1 MDKRSTGEET
11 MNRTVEKGKTL
22 LVDGPASVTLCSGKV
37 EVFGSTP
44 TVASRIVIREGKRL
58 PFVVHENSVLDIS
71 VGDNAAVEEVDGDTI
86 PSSWR
91 ESAEQLFEL
100 ENKRTTVMV
109 LGTVDSGKSS
119 FCTYLINKALSEK
132 RKVAVLDGDLG
143 QSDIGPPSAIAYAV
157 VSKPIT
163 DLFNLQARNAY
174 FIGET
179 SAGNVTD
186 GMIRGLSLLKSE
198 ITARELEF
206 LVINT
211 DGWTEGESAADYK
224 LKIIE
229 ELNPD
234 LVFFVQ
240 QKDEL
245 APILNCVSELRKIT
259 VESPSAIRQR
269 DREKRKSLRE
279 LGYKKYLRNPKVQSL
294 SLSWVKV
301 ERDESFGLSKSRTL
315 TRQARK
321 VTELL
326 GMKPLHVAELTD
338 RINIIIGRKRWINPD
353 NLKKV
358 QEHSKKRIVL
368 TRKGEE
374 EGLLV
379 GLHNGSRRFL
389 GIGVVQEIDYVRK
402 TMKVL
407 TPVSEEVSI
416 VVLGKVRLD
425 KNMKEIPPEE
435 NNVDFASFK
444 KLF

>member
-1 MDKRSTGEET
+1 

-44 TVASRIVIREGKRL
+44 AVASRIVIREGKRL

-174 FIGET
+174 FMGET
-179 SAGNVTD
+179 SAGNVT
-186 GMIRGLSLLKSE
+186 GEMIRGLSLLKSE
-198 ITARELEF
+198 IAARELDF

-211 DGWTEGESAADYK
+211 DGWTEGECAADYK

>member
-1 MDKRSTGEET
+1 MKRTI
-11 MNRTVEKGKTL
+11 EKDKTL

-44 TVASRIVIREGKRL
+44 TVGSKVVIREGKRL
-58 PFVVHENSVLDIS
+58 PFAVLEKSELELS
-71 VGDNAAVEEVDGDTI
+71 VGDTAAVEEIDGNTI
-86 PSSWR
+86 PVSWR
-91 ESAEQLFEL
+91 ESAEEL
-100 ENKRTTVMV
+100 LRLQSKPATAIV

-119 FCTYLINKALSEK
+119 YCTFLLNRIIAQK
-132 RKVAVLDGDLG
+132 RKVAILDGDLG
-143 QSDIGPPSAIAYAV
+143 QSDIGPPSTIAYAV

-163 DLFNLQARNAY
+163 DPFYLQARNAC

-179 SAGNVTD
+179 SAGNVAD
-186 GMIRGLSLLKSE
+186 QMIRALSSLKKE
-198 ITARELEF
+198 ITSREPEF
-206 LVINT
+206 LIINT
-211 DGWTEGESAADYK
+211 DGWIDGECAIDYK
-224 LKIIE
+224 MKLIE
-229 ELNPD
+229 ELKPD
-234 LVFFVQ
+234 LVFFIQ

-245 APILNCVSELRKIT
+245 APILNRLESYRKIL

-279 LGYKKYLRNPKVQSL
+279 LGYKKYLRNPKVQSF

-301 ERDESFGLSKSRTL
+301 EKDEAFGLSKSRTL
-315 TRQARK
+315 TRQVRK

-353 NLKKV
+353 NLKNI
-358 QEHSKKRIVL
+358 QEHSKKRIVV

-379 GLHNGSRRFL
+379 GLYDSNGRFL
-389 GIGVVQEIDYVRK
+389 GIGAIQEIDYVRK
-402 TMKVL
+402 AVKVL
-407 TPVSEEVSI
+407 TPTSEEVSTM
-416 VVLGKVRLD
+416 VLGKVRLD
-425 KNMKEIPPEE
+425 KNMKEIPPPEE
-435 NNVDFASFK
+435 NNVDFSSFK

>member
-1 MDKRSTGEET
+1 

-44 TVASRIVIREGKRL
+44 AVASRIVIREGKRL

-143 QSDIGPPSAIAYAV
+143 QSDIGPPSAIAYTI

-186 GMIRGLSLLKSE
+186 EMIRGLSLLKSE
-198 ITARELEF
+198 IAARELDF

-211 DGWTEGESAADYK
+211 DGWTEGECAADYK

-234 LVFFVQ
+234 LVFFIQ

-301 ERDESFGLSKSRTL
+301 EGDESFGLSKSRTL

-379 GLHNGSRRFL
+379 GLHNGNRRFL

-416 VVLGKVRLD
+416 VVLGKIRLD

>member
-1 MDKRSTGEET
+1 

-44 TVASRIVIREGKRL
+44 VVASRIVIREGKRL

-109 LGTVDSGKSS
+109 LGAVDSGKSS

-143 QSDIGPPSAIAYAV
+143 QSDIGPPSAIAYTV

-186 GMIRGLSLLKSE
+186 EMIRGLSLLKSE

-211 DGWTEGESAADYK
+211 DGWTEGECAANYK

-321 VTELL
+321 VTELI

>member
-1 MDKRSTGEET
+1 MKR
-11 MNRTVEKGKTL
+11 MIEKDKTL

-37 EVFGSTP
+37 EVFGSAP
-44 TVASRIVIREGKRL
+44 AVGSKVVIREGKRL
-58 PFVVHENSVLDIS
+58 PFAVLEKSELELS
-71 VGDNAAVEEVDGDTI
+71 VGDTAAVEEIDGNTI
-86 PSSWR
+86 PASWR
-91 ESAEQLFEL
+91 ESAEEL
-100 ENKRTTVMV
+100 LKLQGKPATAIV

-119 FCTYLINKALSEK
+119 YCTYLLNRILAQK
-132 RKVAVLDGDLG
+132 RKVTILDGDLG
-143 QSDIGPPSAIAYAV
+143 QSDIGPPSTIAYAV

-163 DLFNLQARNAY
+163 DPFYLQARNAC

-179 SAGNVTD
+179 SAGNVAD
-186 GMIRGLSLLKSE
+186 QMILALSSLKKE
-198 ITARELEF
+198 ITSREPEF
-206 LVINT
+206 LIINT
-211 DGWTEGESAADYK
+211 DGWIDGECAIDYK
-224 LKIIE
+224 MKLVE
-229 ELNPD
+229 ELKPD
-234 LVFFVQ
+234 VVFFLQ

-245 APILNCVSELRKIT
+245 APILNRLESHRKIL

-279 LGYKKYLRNPKVQSL
+279 LGYKKYLRNPKVQSF

-301 ERDESFGLSKSRTL
+301 EKDEAFGLSKSRTL
-315 TRQARK
+315 TRQVRK

-353 NLKKV
+353 NLKNI
-358 QEHSKKRIVL
+358 QEHTKKRIVV

-379 GLHNGSRRFL
+379 GLYDGNGKFL
-389 GIGVVQEIDYVRK
+389 GIGAIQEIDYVRK
-402 TMKVL
+402 AVKVL
-407 TPVSEEVSI
+407 TPTSEEVSTM
-416 VVLGKVRLD
+416 VLGKVRLD
-425 KNMKEIPPEE
+425 KNMKEIPPPEE

>member
-1 MDKRSTGEET
+1 

-44 TVASRIVIREGKRL
+44 AVASRIVIREGKRL

-109 LGTVDSGKSS
+109 LGTADSGKSS

-143 QSDIGPPSAIAYAV
+143 QSDIGPPSAIAYTV

-186 GMIRGLSLLKSE
+186 EMIRGLSLLKSE
-198 ITARELEF
+198 IAARELEF

-211 DGWTEGESAADYK
+211 DGWTEGECAADYK

-402 TMKVL
+402 TMKIL

>member
-1 MDKRSTGEET
+1 

-44 TVASRIVIREGKRL
+44 AVASRIVIREGKRL

-143 QSDIGPPSAIAYAV
+143 QSDIGPPSAIAYTV

-186 GMIRGLSLLKSE
+186 EMIRGLSLLKSE
-198 ITARELEF
+198 IAARELEF

-211 DGWTEGESAADYK
+211 DGWTEGECAADYK

-234 LVFFVQ
+234 LVFFIQ

-301 ERDESFGLSKSRTL
+301 EGDESFGLSKSRTL

-358 QEHSKKRIVL
+358 QEQSKKRIVL

-416 VVLGKVRLD
+416 VVLGKIRLD

>member
-1 MDKRSTGEET
+1 

-44 TVASRIVIREGKRL
+44 AVASRIVIREGKRL

-109 LGTVDSGKSS
+109 LGTADSGKSS

-143 QSDIGPPSAIAYAV
+143 QSDIGPPSAIAYTV

-186 GMIRGLSLLKSE
+186 EMIRGLSLLKSE
-198 ITARELEF
+198 IAARELEF

-211 DGWTEGESAADYK
+211 DGWTEGECAADYK

-301 ERDESFGLSKSRTL
+301 EGDESFGLSKSRTL

-402 TMKVL
+402 TMKIL

>member
-1 MDKRSTGEET
+1 

-22 LVDGPASVTLCSGKV
+22 LVDGPASVTLSSGKV
-37 EVFGSTP
+37 EVFGSMP
-44 TVASRIVIREGKRL
+44 AVASRVVIREGKRL
-58 PFVVHENSVLDIS
+58 PFVIHENSVLDIS

-143 QSDIGPPSAIAYAV
+143 QSDIGPPSAIAYTV

-179 SAGNVTD
+179 SAGNVTNE
-186 GMIRGLSLLKSE
+186 MIRGLSLLKSE

-211 DGWTEGESAADYK
+211 DGWTEGECAADYK

-245 APILNCVSELRKIT
+245 APILNCVSELRRIT

-379 GLHNGSRRFL
+379 GLHNGNRRFL

-407 TPVSEEVSI
+407 TPVSEDVSI

>member
-1 MDKRSTGEET
+1 

-44 TVASRIVIREGKRL
+44 AVASRIVIREGKRL

-86 PSSWR
+86 PSSWK

-143 QSDIGPPSAIAYAV
+143 QSDIGPPSAIAYTI

-174 FIGET
+174 FLGET
-179 SAGNVTD
+179 SAGNVTNE
-186 GMIRGLSLLKSE
+186 MIRGLSLLKSE
-198 ITARELEF
+198 IAARELDF

-211 DGWTEGESAADYK
+211 DGWTEGECAADYK

-245 APILNCVSELRKIT
+245 ARILNCVSELKKIT

-315 TRQARK
+315 TRQVRK

-416 VVLGKVRLD
+416 VVLGKIRLD

>member
-1 MDKRSTGEET
+1 

-44 TVASRIVIREGKRL
+44 AVASRIVIREGKRL

-186 GMIRGLSLLKSE
+186 EMIRGLSLLKSE
-198 ITARELEF
+198 IAARELEF

-211 DGWTEGESAADYK
+211 DGWTEGECAADYK

-358 QEHSKKRIVL
+358 QEYSKKRIVL

>member
-1 MDKRSTGEET
+1 

-44 TVASRIVIREGKRL
+44 AVASRIVIREGKRL

-143 QSDIGPPSAIAYAV
+143 QSDIGPPSAIAYTV

-186 GMIRGLSLLKSE
+186 KMIRGLSLLKSE

-211 DGWTEGESAADYK
+211 DGWTEGECAADYK

-301 ERDESFGLSKSRTL
+301 EGDESFGLSKSHTL

-358 QEHSKKRIVL
+358 QEQSKKRIVL

>member
-1 MDKRSTGEET
+1 MKRTI
-11 MNRTVEKGKTL
+11 EKDKTL

-44 TVASRIVIREGKRL
+44 TVGSKVVIREGKRL
-58 PFVVHENSVLDIS
+58 PFAVLEKSELELS
-71 VGDNAAVEEVDGDTI
+71 VGDTAAVEEIDGNTI
-86 PSSWR
+86 PVSWR
-91 ESAEQLFEL
+91 ESAEEL
-100 ENKRTTVMV
+100 LRLQSKPATAIV

-119 FCTYLINKALSEK
+119 YCTFLLNRIIAQK
-132 RKVAVLDGDLG
+132 RKVAILDGDLG
-143 QSDIGPPSAIAYAV
+143 QSDIGPPSTIAYAV

-163 DLFNLQARNAY
+163 DPFYLQARNAC

-179 SAGNVTD
+179 SAGNVAD
-186 GMIRGLSLLKSE
+186 QMIRALSSLKKE
-198 ITARELEF
+198 ITSREPEF
-206 LVINT
+206 LIINT
-211 DGWTEGESAADYK
+211 DGWIDGECAIDYK
-224 LKIIE
+224 MKLIE
-229 ELNPD
+229 ELKPD
-234 LVFFVQ
+234 LVFFIQ

-245 APILNCVSELRKIT
+245 APILNRLESYRKIL

-279 LGYKKYLRNPKVQSL
+279 LGYKKYLRNPKVQSF

-301 ERDESFGLSKSRTL
+301 EKDEAFGLSKSRTL
-315 TRQARK
+315 TRQVRK

-353 NLKKV
+353 NLKNI
-358 QEHSKKRIVL
+358 QEHSKKRIVV

-379 GLHNGSRRFL
+379 GLYDSNGKFL
-389 GIGVVQEIDYVRK
+389 GIGAIQEIDYVRK
-402 TMKVL
+402 AVKVL
-407 TPVSEEVSI
+407 TPTSEEVSTM
-416 VVLGKVRLD
+416 VLGKVRLD
-425 KNMKEIPPEE
+425 KNMKEIPPPEE

>member
-1 MDKRSTGEET
+1 
-11 MNRTVEKGKTL
+11 
-22 LVDGPASVTLCSGKV
+22 
-37 EVFGSTP
+37 
-44 TVASRIVIREGKRL
+44 
-58 PFVVHENSVLDIS
+58 
-71 VGDNAAVEEVDGDTI
+71 
-86 PSSWR
+86 
-91 ESAEQLFEL
+91 
-100 ENKRTTVMV
+100 
-109 LGTVDSGKSS
+109 
-119 FCTYLINKALSEK
+119 
-132 RKVAVLDGDLG
+132 
-143 QSDIGPPSAIAYAV
+143 
-157 VSKPIT
+157 
-163 DLFNLQARNAY
+163 
-174 FIGET
+174 
-179 SAGNVTD
+179 
-186 GMIRGLSLLKSE
+186 
-198 ITARELEF
+198 
-206 LVINT
+206 
-211 DGWTEGESAADYK
+211 
-224 LKIIE
+224 
-229 ELNPD
+229 
-234 LVFFVQ
+234 
-240 QKDEL
+240 
-245 APILNCVSELRKIT
+245 
-259 VESPSAIRQR
+259 
-269 DREKRKSLRE
+269 
-279 LGYKKYLRNPKVQSL
+279 
-294 SLSWVKV
+294 VKV

>member
-1 MDKRSTGEET
+1 
-11 MNRTVEKGKTL
+11 
-22 LVDGPASVTLCSGKV
+22 V

-44 TVASRIVIREGKRL
+44 AVASRIVIREGKRL

-86 PSSWR
+86 PSSWK

-179 SAGNVTD
+179 SAGNVT
-186 GMIRGLSLLKSE
+186 GEMIRGLSLLKSE
-198 ITARELEF
+198 IAARELEF

-211 DGWTEGESAADYK
+211 DGWTEGECAADYK

-234 LVFFVQ
+234 LVFFIQ

-301 ERDESFGLSKSRTL
+301 EGDESFGLSKSRTL

-338 RINIIIGRKRWINPD
+338 RINIIIGRRRWINPD

-358 QEHSKKRIVL
+358 QEQSKKRIVL

-416 VVLGKVRLD
+416 VVLGKIRLD

>member
-1 MDKRSTGEET
+1 

-44 TVASRIVIREGKRL
+44 AVASRIVIREGKRL

-143 QSDIGPPSAIAYAV
+143 QSDIGPPSTIAYTV

-186 GMIRGLSLLKSE
+186 EMIRGLSLLKSE

-211 DGWTEGESAADYK
+211 DGWTEGECAADYK

-358 QEHSKKRIVL
+358 QEQSKKRIVL

-416 VVLGKVRLD
+416 VVLGKIRLD

>member
-1 MDKRSTGEET
+1 

-44 TVASRIVIREGKRL
+44 AVASRIVIREGKRL

-143 QSDIGPPSAIAYAV
+143 QSDIGPPSTIAYTV

-186 GMIRGLSLLKSE
+186 EMIRGLSLLKSE
-198 ITARELEF
+198 IAARELGF

-211 DGWTEGESAADYK
+211 DGWTEGECAADYK

-338 RINIIIGRKRWINPD
+338 RINIIIGRKRWVNPD

-358 QEHSKKRIVL
+358 QEYSKKRIVL

>member
-1 MDKRSTGEET
+1 

-44 TVASRIVIREGKRL
+44 AVASRIVIREGKRL

-143 QSDIGPPSAIAYAV
+143 QSDIGPPSAIAYTV

-174 FIGET
+174 FLGET
-179 SAGNVTD
+179 SAGNVTNE
-186 GMIRGLSLLKSE
+186 MIRGLSLLKSE
-198 ITARELEF
+198 IAAREPEF

-211 DGWTEGESAADYK
+211 DGWIEGECAADYK

-245 APILNCVSELRKIT
+245 APILNCVSELRRIT

-379 GLHNGSRRFL
+379 GLHNGNRRFL

-416 VVLGKVRLD
+416 VVLGKIRLD

>member
-1 MDKRSTGEET
+1 

-44 TVASRIVIREGKRL
+44 AVASRIVIREGKRL

-143 QSDIGPPSAIAYAV
+143 QSDIGPPSAIAYTV

-186 GMIRGLSLLKSE
+186 EMIRGLSLLKSE
-198 ITARELEF
+198 IAARELEF

-211 DGWTEGESAADYK
+211 DGWTEGECAADYK

-279 LGYKKYLRNPKVQSL
+279 LGYKKYLRNPKVRSL

-301 ERDESFGLSKSRTL
+301 EGDESFGLSKSRTL

-425 KNMKEIPPEE
+425 KNMKEIPPPDE